1 MSFKFGFTHDPV
13 FRWTN
18 PTYGYAGSVQKY
30 DRMDILYAASDAVG
44 PGFLEAA
51 LVNRYK
57 GHWESMYQVHMNG
70 THCWGL

>member
-30 DRMDILYAASDAVG
+30 YRMDILYAASDAVG

-70 THCWGL
+70 THFWGL